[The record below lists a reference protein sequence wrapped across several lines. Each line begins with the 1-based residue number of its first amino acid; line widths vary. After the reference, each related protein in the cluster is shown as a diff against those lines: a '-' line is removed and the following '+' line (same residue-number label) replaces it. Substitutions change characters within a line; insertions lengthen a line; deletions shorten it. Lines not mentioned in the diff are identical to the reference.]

1 MLKSCFKI
9 SLGISVLGVTTCR
22 LCKYF
27 QKVCL
32 AQNQWEFY
40 AARNN
45 CGLKPSFATPIKI
58 MGGHFDRFPGL
69 SASMTHNHQPLD
81 AIEATHRE

>member
-32 AQNQWEFY
+32 AQNQWKFY

-45 CGLKPSFATPIKI
+45 CGLKPSFATPI
-58 MGGHFDRFPGL
+58 
-69 SASMTHNHQPLD
+69 
-81 AIEATHRE
+81 